1 MYQHIL
7 LPTDGS
13 EASRRAIQA
22 GVALARSVGAEVV
35 GLHVTPPFHVVTS
48 NSRMLEDTPD
58 QYATECSQRARHVLD
73 DVEGAAREAGVAWR
87 LEHASADD
95 PFEAII
101 DTARRLGCD
110 LIVMASHG
118 RHGIKGLLLGSET
131 QKVLV
136 HSAIPVLVA
145 R

>member
-1 MYQHIL
+1 MYHRIL

-13 EASRRAIQA
+13 DASRRAVQA
-22 GVALARSVGAEVV
+22 GVGLARSVGAEVV
-35 GLHVTPPFHVVTS
+35 GLHVTPPFHVVTA

-58 QYATECSQRARHVLD
+58 QYAADCSQRARRMLA
-73 DVEGAAREAGVAWR
+73 DVEGAAHEAGVTFR
-87 LEHASADD
+87 LEHASSDD
-95 PFEAII
+95 PYEAIV
-101 DTARRLGCD
+101 DTARRLHCD

-118 RHGIKGLLLGSET
+118 RRGVKGLLLGSET

-136 HSAIPVLVA
+136 HSNIPVLVQ